1 MRVNLLTSSHYA
13 MDIGKSNHVPDSRA
27 LLLYSEGSVSHCSVG
42 LHCVVE
48 HVMILFGSSCH
59 FLPYSENKQ
68 LRSFME
74 FWIKRRNIY
83 PFVFSSYD
91 PITIWFGIVQ
101 NIIFNV

>member
-48 HVMILFGSSCH
+48 DVMIFFLSSCY
-59 FLPYSENKQ
+59 FLAYSENKQ
-68 LRSFME
+68 LRSFIE
-74 FWIKRRNIY
+74 LWIIRRNIY
-83 PFVFSSYD
+83 PSVFFL
-91 PITIWFGIVQ
+91 I
-101 NIIFNV
+101 

>member
-48 HVMILFGSSCH
+48 DVMIFFCLVVIFSH
-59 FLPYSENKQ
+59 TLK
-68 LRSFME
+68 
-74 FWIKRRNIY
+74 I
-83 PFVFSSYD
+83 SSY
-91 PITIWFGIVQ
+91 VLS
-101 NIIFNV
+101 